1 MMKITS
7 AMKFSDI
14 LSGGVLGVGVGVGV
28 GVGSFTSVRQKH
40 SIIIIK
46 RV

>member
-14 LSGGVLGVGVGVGV
+14 LSGGVLGVGVGVG
-28 GVGSFTSVRQKH
+28 SFTSVRQKH

>member
-14 LSGGVLGVGVGVGV
+14 LSGGVLGVGVG
-28 GVGSFTSVRQKH
+28 SFTSVRQKH

>member
-14 LSGGVLGVGVGVGV
+14 LSGGVLGVGVGFF
-28 GVGSFTSVRQKH
+28 SSVRQKH